1 MPIQQQFR
9 DAMSNLAAAVNVVT
23 SGGEAGTVGLTATAV
38 CSVTDSPATVLVCVN
53 RNSASNQIFKDNGR
67 ICVNVCAAEHK
78 EMSMHFAGMTG
89 MAMEDRFQLPGWE
102 FNQHGVPVLTD
113 SLATLEGKIASV
125 SEVGTHS
132 VFFVEVESITTTESD
147 ALVYF
152 SREFKSV
159 EATRKMPEVA

>member
-9 DAMSNLAAAVNVVT
+9 DAMSNLVAAVNVVT

-78 EMSMHFAGMTG
+78 DMSMHFAGMTG
-89 MAMEDRFQLPGWE
+89 LAMEDRFQLPGWE
-102 FNQHGVPVLTD
+102 INPHGVPVLTD
-113 SLATLEGKIASV
+113 SLATLEGKIKTV

-132 VFFVEVESITTTESD
+132 VFFVEVESITTSESD